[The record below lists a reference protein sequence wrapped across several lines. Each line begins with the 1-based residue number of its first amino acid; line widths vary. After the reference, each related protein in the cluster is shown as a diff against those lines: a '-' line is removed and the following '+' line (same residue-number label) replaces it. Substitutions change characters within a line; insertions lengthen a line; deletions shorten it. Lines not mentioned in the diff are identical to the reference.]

1 MLTIVSGYWN
11 ISKSKYTLDD
21 YRKWMTKTLRINCP
35 YVFFGNKDTI
45 EFVKKIRYDLPTYYI
60 ELEFE
65 DFYCYKF
72 RNNILDMIP
81 HVPCKDINIIWNEK
95 VFLIHRAKQINPFN
109 SEYFMWIDAAIYLY
123 RNIEPS
129 KNIYPNHIKINNIP
143 KNKFLFCSSDR
154 PYFEKHKVHPNHYYH
169 YISGNFMIH
178 IDLIDNFSKIY
189 KEYVD
194 KYLSHINWI
203 NTDQK
208 ILTHIYND
216 YPELFYKISD
226 GYGNVISYF
235 E

>member
-129 KNIYPNHIKINNIP
+129 KNIYPNH
-143 KNKFLFCSSDR
+143 
-154 PYFEKHKVHPNHYYH
+154 YYH